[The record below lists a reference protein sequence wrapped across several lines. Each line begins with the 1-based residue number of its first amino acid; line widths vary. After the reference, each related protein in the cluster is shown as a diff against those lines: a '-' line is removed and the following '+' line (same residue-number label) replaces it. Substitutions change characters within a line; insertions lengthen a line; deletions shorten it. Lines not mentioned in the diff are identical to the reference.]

1 MEFIRMR
8 NPFAIHLNFDE
19 LLGTIPENP
28 KILPSNID
36 MIYERC
42 GKFLIE
48 EWKRPNEKISIGQS
62 ILLNALA
69 RQDNFIVL
77 IITGDTDKEMQVSNI
92 ERINNQGI
100 LIPKGKTL
108 LDLKTIIWKWHDWVN
123 IPKGKI

>member
-1 MEFIRMR
+1 MR

-42 GKFLIE
+42 GKFLIG

-69 RQDNFIVL
+69 TQDNFIVL
-77 IITGDTDKEMQVSNI
+77 IRYVSYFMIHFHAIPNYF
-92 ERINNQGI
+92 
-100 LIPKGKTL
+100 LIFYY
-108 LDLKTIIWKWHDWVN
+108 
-123 IPKGKI
+123 